1 MPGPGWA
8 ARPDPAKAEEQTLP
22 KYSVKLNKREAVAE
36 GTLSFYFDKPDGF
49 VFKAGQ
55 FVELT
60 LANPPET
67 DAEGNSRAFS
77 LASAP
82 SEPHLMVATRMRDTA
97 FKRGLR
103 ELPLGAEVQI
113 EGPFGNLILHNN
125 TARAAVF
132 LAGGIGITPFRSI
145 VVRAAKERLPH
156 RLFLFYSNRR
166 PEDAAF
172 LRELQALRDVNANY
186 TLVDTMTEM
195 ERGSDSQKG
204 ATGRISKEMLVQ
216 HLGELNGP
224 IYYLAGPPAMVGAMQ
239 QLLNSAG
246 VNDDDIRPEEFAGY

>member
-1 MPGPGWA
+1 
-8 ARPDPAKAEEQTLP
+8 
-22 KYSVKLNKREAVAE
+22 VKLNRRETVAE
-36 GTLSFYFDKPDGF
+36 GTLAFYFEKPAGF
-49 VFKAGQ
+49 AFKAGQ
-55 FVELT
+55 FLELT

-77 LASAP
+77 IASAP
-82 SEPHLMVATRMRDTA
+82 SESHLMVATRMRDTA
-97 FKRGLR
+97 FKRVLGKS
-103 ELPLGAEVQI
+103 PLGAEVQI

-145 VVRAAKERLPH
+145 VFRAAKEQLPH

-166 PEDAAF
+166 PEDAPF
-172 LRELQALRDVNANY
+172 LEELQALRAENANY
-186 TLVDTMTEM
+186 TLVDTMTGM
-195 ERGSDSQKG
+195 ERGGNSWKG
-204 ATGRISKEMLVQ
+204 ETRRISKEMLIQ
-216 HLGELNGP
+216 HLGDLNGP

>member
-1 MPGPGWA
+1 M
-8 ARPDPAKAEEQTLP
+8 P
-22 KYSVKLNKREAVAE
+22 KYDVKLRRREAVAE

-49 VFKAGQ
+49 TFKAGQ

-60 LANPPET
+60 EANPPET

-97 FKRGLR
+97 FKRVLGK
-103 ELPLGAEVQI
+103 LPLGAEVQI
-113 EGPFGNLILHNN
+113 EGPFGNLILHND
-125 TARAAVF
+125 TARTAVF

-172 LRELQALRDVNANY
+172 LGELQALRAVNANY
-186 TLVDTMTEM
+186 TLVETMTGV
-195 ERGSDSQKG
+195 ERGSDAHQG
-204 ATGRISKEMLVQ
+204 AAGRISKETLIQ
-216 HLGELNGP
+216 HLGDLNGP
-224 IYYLAGPPAMVGAMQ
+224 IYYIAGPPTMVGAMQ